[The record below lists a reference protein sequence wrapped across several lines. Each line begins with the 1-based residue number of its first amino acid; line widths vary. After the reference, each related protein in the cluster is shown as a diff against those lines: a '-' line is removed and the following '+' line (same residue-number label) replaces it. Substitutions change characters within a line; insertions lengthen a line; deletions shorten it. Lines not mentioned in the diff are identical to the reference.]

1 MSHGFSVFLWFEH
14 PNKYKINV
22 LSFKCDTMHPSIKIL
37 IGALLIALG
46 VFSTITFYEQLLL
59 ITQGAIGPLLIII
72 GAFIVWLE
80 SDEWKLRKQA
90 DQDAQQQDKNF
101 NVQKSL
107 SPKEEKQKQQKE
119 QGNKKTRRETQT
131 ETAKYIQALEGT
143 VKEAK
148 KNIREMENPNYEKIL
163 DLEVRGKDRKTI
175 KDFLQRK
182 IEN

>member
-1 MSHGFSVFLWFEH
+1 M
-14 PNKYKINV
+14 

-37 IGALLIALG
+37 IGALLTALG

-80 SDEWKLRKQA
+80 SDEWKLRKQT
-90 DQDAQQQDKNF
+90 DQDTQQDNNF

-107 SPKEEKQKQQKE
+107 SPKEDKQEQQKE

-182 IEN
+182 VES